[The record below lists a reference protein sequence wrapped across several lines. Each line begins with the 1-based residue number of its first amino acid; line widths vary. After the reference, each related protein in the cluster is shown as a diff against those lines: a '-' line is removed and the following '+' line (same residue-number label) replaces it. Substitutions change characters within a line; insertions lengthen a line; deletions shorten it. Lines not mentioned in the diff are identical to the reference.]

1 MFIDTELKVK
11 RLLGTKLITIN
22 AATLPASLHMF
33 PHISNTLKVS
43 SINYSEALFD
53 RFLNIV

>member
-22 AATLPASLHMF
+22 AATLPASFHMS
-33 PHISNTLKVS
+33 PHISNTLNLS
-43 SINYSEALFD
+43 SINYSEAL
-53 RFLNIV
+53 V